1 MGELELLSLTA
12 SAATICAFQV
22 AWFAA
27 AMKIGVKVITMADA
41 HARGGP
47 GVDVARDAGSQ

>member
-1 MGELELLSLTA
+1 MGELELLLLTA
-12 SAATICAFQV
+12 SAATICSFQV

-27 AMKIGVKVITMADA
+27 ATAADA
-41 HARGGP
+41 DARGGP